1 MKSLAETLLPVLISN
16 EQTVYVK
23 ERFIC
28 ETGRLISDVI
38 EVSDVFNIDGFLV
51 TMDIKKT
58 FDSLNHYFVLIVLK
72 KFVLKKFVNWI
83 EVILNKSK
91 SWVTNSGKNTQYFQ
105 LNRLA
110 RQGKPIS
117 AYLFISGMEALFN
130 LIKNNKKKSRIRYTQ
145 LLFSFFSLR

>member
-72 KFVLKKFVNWI
+72 NFGFGTSLLIGLK
-83 EVILNKSK
+83 
-91 SWVTNSGKNTQYFQ
+91 
-105 LNRLA
+105 
-110 RQGKPIS
+110 
-117 AYLFISGMEALFN
+117 
-130 LIKNNKKKSRIRYTQ
+130 
-145 LLFSFFSLR
+145 SF

>member
-117 AYLFISGMEALFN
+117 AYLFISGMEA
-130 LIKNNKKKSRIRYTQ
+130 
-145 LLFSFFSLR
+145 

>member
-1 MKSLAETLLPVLISN
+1 MISN

>member
-1 MKSLAETLLPVLISN
+1 MISN

-145 LLFSFFSLR
+145 LLFSFFSLH